1 MLDLVAATIIRYL
14 MFEPG
19 QKAGIAVS
27 GGADSVCLL
36 DVLRELA
43 PRWNLRLHVLH
54 LDHGI
59 RAEASRQ
66 DAEFVRKLAAQL
78 GFPFH
83 LKAVKLS
90 AATRNLEQSAREA
103 RIEFFTALISDGVVD
118 RIALGHTRSD
128 QAETV
133 LFRLLRGAGT
143 TGLAGVRPVTSNGF
157 VRPLIELPRDRIL
170 AYLKERGLEWRED
183 ATNRHTRF
191 ARNRIR
197 HELLPYLGRE
207 WNPQIMETLAQIATL
222 AQEDEAYWEALIRP
236 LEGAVILSK
245 PPAVLFKT
253 GSLEAHPPA
262 IRRRLI
268 RRAVEMV
275 KGNLLGVDFD
285 HIDGIL
291 RLAEAREGDGRL
303 QVTGL
308 DVFRSFDWVRL
319 APGGSY
325 AREHQGYHLN
335 VNVPGEVVLPGGGE
349 KLRLELFD
357 PQAENQESSS
367 TSRYNGI
374 VFHLDWSKLSG
385 GLEIRNWRPGDRI
398 RLAGQTR
405 EEKVKFLFQ
414 ERRVPLWERRHW
426 PVMTT
431 ATGTLVWVGRFGAAE
446 QFAARETTRT
456 VLRICEQI

>member
-207 WNPQIMETLAQIATL
+207 WNPQIMA
-222 AQEDEAYWEALIRP
+222 
-236 LEGAVILSK
+236 
-245 PPAVLFKT
+245 
-253 GSLEAHPPA
+253 
-262 IRRRLI
+262 
-268 RRAVEMV
+268 
-275 KGNLLGVDFD
+275 
-285 HIDGIL
+285 
-291 RLAEAREGDGRL
+291 
-303 QVTGL
+303 
-308 DVFRSFDWVRL
+308 
-319 APGGSY
+319 
-325 AREHQGYHLN
+325 
-335 VNVPGEVVLPGGGE
+335 
-349 KLRLELFD
+349 
-357 PQAENQESSS
+357 
-367 TSRYNGI
+367 
-374 VFHLDWSKLSG
+374 
-385 GLEIRNWRPGDRI
+385 
-398 RLAGQTR
+398 
-405 EEKVKFLFQ
+405 
-414 ERRVPLWERRHW
+414 
-426 PVMTT
+426 
-431 ATGTLVWVGRFGAAE
+431 
-446 QFAARETTRT
+446 
-456 VLRICEQI
+456 